1 MEQTGV
7 YAVQRTLLLS
17 YTCTIGRG
25 RMQPRCRQA
34 GQSPSSSAPT
44 QERHRAA
51 FAGTGQQEPGR
62 VQGRRE
68 GQVDGNVSRHGQSRP
83 GVVRMSSGQEVQPR
97 GRRCDGGQGP
107 VRPLLLQV
115 HQGVGGGPEKRFVW
129 SPGQRRQLS
138 SGNFFK

>member
-1 MEQTGV
+1 MEQTVV
-7 YAVQRTLLLS
+7 YAVQHTLLLS
-17 YTCTIGRG
+17 YTCTIGQG

-51 FAGTGQQEPGR
+51 LAGTGQQEPGR

-68 GQVDGNVSRHGQSRP
+68 GPVDGNVSRHGQSRP

-115 HQGVGGGPEKRFVW
+115 HQGVGCRPEKRFVW
-129 SPGQRRQLS
+129 S
-138 SGNFFK
+138 